1 MCGIYGYLSSKEKVD
16 PVILQGMG
24 ESLRHRGPDGE
35 GEEIQ
40 QSAEWGLGL
49 GHTRLSIIDLSPAG
63 KQPMCN
69 EDGTIWITYNG
80 EIYNFRELRAEL
92 ERNGHRFKSNSD
104 TEVIIHLYEERGV
117 RCLER
122 LNGMFAF
129 ALWDRSE
136 KTLFLA
142 RDRIGKKP
150 LHYSLCDGGI
160 VFGSEIKALLKHPK
174 VAREIDLGSLSKYL
188 SYEYV
193 PAPDSIFKSIRK
205 VRPGYFL
212 LYKDGAMRT
221 EKYWDLPLSDNP
233 IGYKTEDEYVDELR
247 EILERSVR
255 SRLVADVPV
264 GVFLSGGLDSSLVAA
279 MAKRCN
285 KDIECF
291 SIGFDEV
298 SFDERKY
305 AAKVAQSINLN
316 QNLRVFSTSE
326 MLENLQALPRLLDEP
341 MADASILPTYLLS
354 KMTSEKLKVAL
365 SGDGGDELFAGYP
378 THQAHKLITYFDFL
392 PDSLKDVAKS
402 LAQLLPVSDT
412 NISFDFK
419 IKQFLRGAG
428 VSSEIR
434 FFRWMGG
441 LMDSEKKELWSD
453 DLKAALRHQ
462 NSYQDIFRYLSESGL
477 TKDLERILY
486 LSMKLYLQD
495 DILVKVDRAAMAN
508 GLEVRCPLLDQE
520 FVEFACKLPTKYKLK
535 GLKTKYLLKKA
546 ARGILPDEII
556 DRRKKGFGIPIAR
569 WLRNELKEF
578 MLESLDETK
587 IKRQGFF
594 NYAYIKKLVDDHLE
608 KKQDNRKA
616 LWSLLVFQIWHQT
629 YLEKPC

>member
-1 MCGIYGYLSSKEKVD
+1 MCGIYGYFSTKEKVD
-16 PVILQGMG
+16 PDILQAMG
-24 ESLRHRGPDGE
+24 GSLKHRGPDGE
-35 GEEIQ
+35 GEEIEQ
-40 QSAEWGLGL
+40 TAEWGIGL
-49 GHTRLSIIDLSPAG
+49 GHMRLSIIDLTPAG

-92 ERNGHRFKSNSD
+92 EKKGHRFKSNSD
-104 TEVIIHLYEERGV
+104 TEVIIHLYEESGV

-129 ALWDRSE
+129 AIWDRSE

-150 LHYSLCDGGI
+150 LHYALYDGGI

-174 VAREIDLGSLSKYL
+174 VPREIDLGSLNKYL

-193 PAPDSIFKSIRK
+193 PAPATIFKSIRK
-205 VRPGYFL
+205 VTPGHFL
-212 LYKDGAMRT
+212 LYKDGDMRT
-221 EKYWDLPLSDNP
+221 ESYWDVPLSDHP
-233 IGYKTEDEYVDELR
+233 IGYKTEDEYVEELR
-247 EILERSVR
+247 EILEKSVR

-264 GVFLSGGLDSSLVAA
+264 GIFLSGGLDSSLVAA
-279 MAKRCN
+279 MAKRSN

-291 SIGFDEV
+291 SIGFDEI

-305 AAKVAQSINLN
+305 AAKVAQSLNLK
-316 QNLRVFSTSE
+316 QNLRTFSTSE
-326 MLENLQALPRLLDEP
+326 MLRNLEDLPRLLDEP
-341 MADASILPTYLLS
+341 LADASILPTYLLS

-378 THQAHKLITYFDFL
+378 TYQAHKLVTYIDSL
-392 PDSLKDVAKS
+392 PDSLKDAAKS
-402 LAQLLPVSDT
+402 LALFLPVSDT
-412 NISFDFK
+412 DISFDFK

-441 LMDSEKKELWSD
+441 FIDSEKKELLSD
-453 DLKAALRHQ
+453 DLKTALGHH
-462 NSYQDIFRYLSESGL
+462 NSYEDIFRYISESGL

-508 GLEVRCPLLDQE
+508 GLEVRCPLLDKE
-520 FVEFACKLPTKYKLK
+520 FVEFTCRLPTYYKLK

-556 DRRKKGFGIPIAR
+556 DRPKKGFGIPIAR
-569 WLRNELKEF
+569 WLRNELKDF
-578 MLESLDETK
+578 MLESLEETK

-594 NYAYIKKLVDDHLE
+594 NYAYIKKLIDDHLE

>member
-1 MCGIYGYLSSKEKVD
+1 MCGIYGYLSTKENVD
-16 PVILQGMG
+16 PDILRGMG
-24 ESLRHRGPDGE
+24 DTLRHRGPDGE

-40 QSAEWGLGL
+40 QAVEWGLGL

-80 EIYNFRELRAEL
+80 EIYNFRELRTEL
-92 ERNGHRFKSNSD
+92 QKNGHHFKSNSD

-129 ALWDRSE
+129 AIWDRSE

-150 LHYSLCDGGI
+150 LHYALYDGGI
-160 VFGSEIKALLKHPK
+160 IFGSEIKALLKHPK
-174 VAREIDLGSLSKYL
+174 VVREIDLGSLNKYL

-193 PAPDSIFKSIRK
+193 PAPGTIFKSIRK

-212 LYKDGAMRT
+212 LYKNGELRT
-221 EKYWDLPLSDNP
+221 ERYWDIPLSDHP
-233 IGYKTEDEYVDELR
+233 IGYKTEDEYVEELR

-279 MAKRCN
+279 MAKRSN

-291 SIGFDEV
+291 SIGFDEK

-305 AAKVAQSINLN
+305 AAKVAQSLNLK
-316 QNLRVFSTSE
+316 QNLRIFSTSE
-326 MLENLQALPRLLDEP
+326 MLENLKELPRLLDEP
-341 MADASILPTYLLS
+341 LADASILPTYLLS

-378 THQAHKLITYFDFL
+378 TYQAHKLVTYFDSL
-392 PDSLKDVAKS
+392 PDSLKDAAKS
-402 LAQLLPVSDT
+402 LALSLPVSDT
-412 NISFDFK
+412 DISFDFK

-441 LMDSEKKELWSD
+441 FIDSEKKELLSD
-453 DLKAALRHQ
+453 DLKAALRRH
-462 NSYQDIFRYLSESGL
+462 NSYEDIFSYLSESGL

-508 GLEVRCPLLDQE
+508 GLEVRCPLLDYE
-520 FVEFACKLPTKYKLK
+520 FVEFACRLPTYYKLK

-569 WLRNELKEF
+569 WLRNELKDF
-578 MLESLDETK
+578 MLNSLEETK
-587 IKRQGFF
+587 VKHQGFF
-594 NYAYIKKLVDDHLE
+594 NYAYIKKLIDDHLE
-608 KKQDNRKA
+608 KKQDNRKT
-616 LWSLLVFQIWHQT
+616 LWSLLVFQIWHET
-629 YLEKPC
+629 YLENP

>member
-1 MCGIYGYLSSKEKVD
+1 MCGIYGYLSTKEKVE
-16 PVILQGMG
+16 PNILRAMG
-24 ESLRHRGPDGE
+24 DSLRHRGPDGE
-35 GEEIQ
+35 GEEIE
-40 QSAEWGLGL
+40 QSVERGLGL

-80 EIYNFRELRAEL
+80 EIYNFRELRSEL

-129 ALWDRSE
+129 AIWDRSE

-150 LHYSLCDGGI
+150 LHYGLYDGGI
-160 VFGSEIKALLKHPK
+160 VFASEIKALLKHPK
-174 VAREIDLGSLSKYL
+174 VAREIDLSSLNKYL
-188 SYEYV
+188 SFEYV
-193 PAPDSIFKSIRK
+193 PAPDTIFKSIRK
-205 VRPGYFL
+205 VMPGYFL
-212 LYKDGAMRT
+212 LYKNGDLQT
-221 EKYWDLPLSDNP
+221 ERYWDIPLSDYP
-233 IGYKTEDEYVDELR
+233 IGYKTEDEYVEELR
-247 EILERSVR
+247 DLLAKSVR

-279 MAKRCN
+279 MTKRCN
-285 KDIECF
+285 EDIECF
-291 SIGFDEV
+291 SIGFEES

-305 AAKVAQSINLN
+305 AAKVAQSLNLK
-316 QNLRVFSTSE
+316 QNLRIFSTRE
-326 MLENLQALPRLLDEP
+326 MLENLEALPRLLDEP
-341 MADASILPTYLLS
+341 LADASILPTYLLS
-354 KMTSEKLKVAL
+354 KMTSEKVKVAL

-378 THQAHKLITYFDFL
+378 TYQAHRLVTYFDSL
-392 PDSLKDVAKS
+392 PESVKVAAKS
-402 LAQLLPVSDT
+402 LALSLPVSDKD
-412 NISFDFK
+412 ISFDFK

-441 LMDSEKKELWSD
+441 FVDSEKRELLSD
-453 DLKAALRHQ
+453 DLNATMRHH
-462 NSYQDIFRYLSESGL
+462 NSYQDIFRYLSQSGL

-508 GLEVRCPLLDQE
+508 GLEVRCPLLDQQ
-520 FVEFACKLPTKYKLK
+520 FVEFACRLPMYYKLK

-546 ARGILPDEII
+546 ARGIIPDEII

-569 WLRNELKEF
+569 WLRNELKDF
-578 MLESLDETK
+578 MLTYLEETR

-594 NYAYIKKLVDDHLE
+594 NYAYVNKLINDHLE
-608 KKQDNRKA
+608 KKIDNRKA
-616 LWSLLVFQIWHQT
+616 LWSLLVFQIWHEK
-629 YLEKPC
+629 YLENSQ